1 MNTNVFILTQKEKET
16 IKMNLKEFANEI
28 RNSTELI
35 VTEYDNIIKVE
46 ALELELNHE
55 LEEVLANV
63 QFMDNLKLEKLDVLS
78 AVISEV

>member
-1 MNTNVFILTQKEKET
+1 
-16 IKMNLKEFANEI
+16 MNLKEFANEI